1 MALLPHV
8 AEELGRLAAQAER
21 GDNVVKVVQDT
32 LTVLKAVNCH
42 ELIDEII
49 DVGYVSDKIRAIGCE
64 IESPSV
70 LAFNDK
76 LVATAGGALGQMQSE
91 NLKIWQVTRN
101 GKLNLQ
107 LLQTVDSAFYRAVQ
121 EGLVW
126 DVIDKQV
133 GLAYPSL
140 LAAISRS
147 ANTSLQRGEHELQV
161 LKRIQGLV
169 VAQLEQ
175 GKQPSY
181 ASLKK
186 QVLST
191 KPACSHS
198 TPHMFLF
205 VCKCSGG
212 RTGSLLEEL
221 ERFVRPRIPTTRQLP
236 VALWENLCQ
245 ESKQSPGEP
254 LALFRHALLKL
265 AYVKQCITPQEV
277 KKAFVSRELF
287 PAVKK
292 AEDLMKETRAR
303 TRLLLDDAD
312 AIFSDHRV
320 IAAQGFTD
328 MALAGHALGIK
339 IDKDEKQYKT
349 AEGIAQDGL
358 VVCAQLLEK
367 EVVSPWKDFAEEAEK
382 EASSSSKAA
391 GPSGGVSL
399 AFSLREYNADGSLA
413 DPAAVVRE
421 LGFAE
426 GKHVRRRADGTEAVI
441 VEFCE
446 GSKLRL
452 RLADGT
458 RKNISGQAFVNGEWA
473 VFQPAAEAMDF
484 REWKEQPAAEHPA
497 LQQHLALGNFYD
509 ELTKLYGHHEFACW
523 DRLVFQM
530 VPSRLIRVSAG
541 PSIAKNKVILVPL
554 STKAVC
560 KATGEELG
568 TAVWQVL
575 PPEKWRRQFSFG
587 VAASFQPSKQHEDG
601 SLLQQAFFVPFWMV
615 LPTDQEEVANMEVIM
630 MSAPG
635 CSKGFKFTCLRNL
648 KTLKEADILY
658 YYKKKPE
665 TKATAFDSTP
675 PARKRARKGE
685 AN

>member
-1 MALLPHV
+1 MA
-8 AEELGRLAAQAER
+8 R
-21 GDNVVKVVQDT
+21 
-32 LTVLKAVNCH
+32 
-42 ELIDEII
+42 
-49 DVGYVSDKIRAIGCE
+49 
-64 IESPSV
+64 
-70 LAFNDK
+70 
-76 LVATAGGALGQMQSE
+76 
-91 NLKIWQVTRN
+91 
-101 GKLNLQ
+101 
-107 LLQTVDSAFYRAVQ
+107 
-121 EGLVW
+121 
-126 DVIDKQV
+126 
-133 GLAYPSL
+133 
-140 LAAISRS
+140 
-147 ANTSLQRGEHELQV
+147 
-161 LKRIQGLV
+161 
-169 VAQLEQ
+169 
-175 GKQPSY
+175 
-181 ASLKK
+181 
-186 QVLST
+186 
-191 KPACSHS
+191 
-198 TPHMFLF
+198 
-205 VCKCSGG
+205 
-212 RTGSLLEEL
+212 
-221 ERFVRPRIPTTRQLP
+221 
-236 VALWENLCQ
+236 
-245 ESKQSPGEP
+245 
-254 LALFRHALLKL
+254 
-265 AYVKQCITPQEV
+265 
-277 KKAFVSRELF
+277 
-287 PAVKK
+287 
-292 AEDLMKETRAR
+292 
-303 TRLLLDDAD
+303 
-312 AIFSDHRV
+312 
-320 IAAQGFTD
+320 
-328 MALAGHALGIK
+328 
-339 IDKDEKQYKT
+339 
-349 AEGIAQDGL
+349 
-358 VVCAQLLEK
+358 
-367 EVVSPWKDFAEEAEK
+367 
-382 EASSSSKAA
+382 
-391 GPSGGVSL
+391 
-399 AFSLREYNADGSLA
+399 LREYNADGSLA

-635 CSKGFKFTCLRNL
+635 CSKGFKFACLRNL

>member
-21 GDNVVKVVQDT
+21 GDNLVKVTQDT
-32 LTVLKAVNCH
+32 LTVLKDNHLMHRMQLVPSLVGCHPVNRDGCGVSAVNCH

-91 NLKIWQVTRN
+91 NLKICSLSASHTNFALRCFVYEAPHAEGQVTRN

-191 KPACSHS
+191 KPACSQS

-245 ESKQSPGEP
+245 
-254 LALFRHALLKL
+254 A
-265 AYVKQCITPQEV
+265 
-277 KKAFVSRELF
+277 VSRRALGPF
-287 PAVKK
+287 PACP
-292 AEDLMKETRAR
+292 AEAR
-303 TRLLLDDAD
+303 LCEAVHYSAGGQESFR
-312 AIFSDHRV
+312 R
-320 IAAQGFTD
+320 QG
-328 MALAGHALGIK
+328 A
-339 IDKDEKQYKT
+339 
-349 AEGIAQDGL
+349 
-358 VVCAQLLEK
+358 V
-367 EVVSPWKDFAEEAEK
+367 
-382 EASSSSKAA
+382 
-391 GPSGGVSL
+391 SGG
-399 AFSLREYNADGSLA
+399 E
-413 DPAAVVRE
+413 
-421 LGFAE
+421 E
-426 GKHVRRRADGTEAVI
+426 GRGPHEGD
-441 VEFCE
+441 E
-446 GSKLRL
+446 GS
-452 RLADGT
+452 D
-458 RKNISGQAFVNGEWA
+458 SS
-473 VFQPAAEAMDF
+473 P
-484 REWKEQPAAEHPA
+484 
-497 LQQHLALGNFYD
+497 
-509 ELTKLYGHHEFACW
+509 
-523 DRLVFQM
+523 
-530 VPSRLIRVSAG
+530 
-541 PSIAKNKVILVPL
+541 
-554 STKAVC
+554 
-560 KATGEELG
+560 
-568 TAVWQVL
+568 
-575 PPEKWRRQFSFG
+575 FG
-587 VAASFQPSKQHEDG
+587 
-601 SLLQQAFFVPFWMV
+601 
-615 LPTDQEEVANMEVIM
+615 
-630 MSAPG
+630 
-635 CSKGFKFTCLRNL
+635 
-648 KTLKEADILY
+648 
-658 YYKKKPE
+658 
-665 TKATAFDSTP
+665 
-675 PARKRARKGE
+675 
-685 AN
+685 

>member
-1 MALLPHV
+1 M
-8 AEELGRLAAQAER
+8 
-21 GDNVVKVVQDT
+21 
-32 LTVLKAVNCH
+32 
-42 ELIDEII
+42 
-49 DVGYVSDKIRAIGCE
+49 
-64 IESPSV
+64 
-70 LAFNDK
+70 
-76 LVATAGGALGQMQSE
+76 
-91 NLKIWQVTRN
+91 
-101 GKLNLQ
+101 
-107 LLQTVDSAFYRAVQ
+107 
-121 EGLVW
+121 
-126 DVIDKQV
+126 
-133 GLAYPSL
+133 AYPSL

-399 AFSLREYNADGSLA
+399 AFSSPHEAFFVNKYCFLYFIRIHIYIGFIESVEGIRDPISILPRRIFLARLREYNADGSLA

-458 RKNISGQAFVNGEWA
+458 RKNISGQASV
-473 VFQPAAEAMDF
+473 

-635 CSKGFKFTCLRNL
+635 CSKGFKFPCLRNL

>member
-32 LTVLKAVNCH
+32 LTVLKDNHLMHRMQLVPSLVGCHPVNRDGCGVSAVNCH

-91 NLKIWQVTRN
+91 NLKICSLSASHTNFALRCFVYEAPHAEGQVTRN

-339 IDKDEKQYKT
+339 IDKDEKQHKT
-349 AEGIAQDGL
+349 AEGIAHDGL

-399 AFSLREYNADGSLA
+399 AFSS
-413 DPAAVVRE
+413 P
-421 LGFAE
+421 
-426 GKHVRRRADGTEAVI
+426 
-441 VEFCE
+441 
-446 GSKLRL
+446 
-452 RLADGT
+452 
-458 RKNISGQAFVNGEWA
+458 
-473 VFQPAAEAMDF
+473 
-484 REWKEQPAAEHPA
+484 
-497 LQQHLALGNFYD
+497 
-509 ELTKLYGHHEFACW
+509 HE
-523 DRLVFQM
+523 
-530 VPSRLIRVSAG
+530 
-541 PSIAKNKVILVPL
+541 
-554 STKAVC
+554 
-560 KATGEELG
+560 
-568 TAVWQVL
+568 
-575 PPEKWRRQFSFG
+575 
-587 VAASFQPSKQHEDG
+587 
-601 SLLQQAFFVPFWMV
+601 AFFVNKYCF
-615 LPTDQEEVANMEVIM
+615 
-630 MSAPG
+630 
-635 CSKGFKFTCLRNL
+635 F
-648 KTLKEADILY
+648 ILY
-658 YYKKKPE
+658 IHIYRLY
-665 TKATAFDSTP
+665 
-675 PARKRARKGE
+675 RKC
-685 AN
+685 

>member
-1 MALLPHV
+1 VSRDPAAMALLPHV

-32 LTVLKAVNCH
+32 LTVLKDNHLMHRMQLVPSLVGCHPVNRDGCGVWAVNCH

-91 NLKIWQVTRN
+91 NLKIC
-101 GKLNLQ
+101 
-107 LLQTVDSAFYRAVQ
+107 
-121 EGLVW
+121 
-126 DVIDKQV
+126 
-133 GLAYPSL
+133 SL
-140 LAAISRS
+140 S
-147 ANTSLQRGEHELQV
+147 V

-349 AEGIAQDGL
+349 AEGIAHDGL

-452 RLADGT
+452 RLA
-458 RKNISGQAFVNGEWA
+458 
-473 VFQPAAEAMDF
+473 
-484 REWKEQPAAEHPA
+484 EQPAAEHPA

-635 CSKGFKFTCLRNL
+635 CSKGFKFACLRNL